1 MKHRSL
7 LIVAALALAACG
19 SGSSST
25 STSPI
30 SVATPTTPGAT
41 IAPGAATWGGPGGA
55 LDPRTTSGCQLLT
68 ADQMATITGDV
79 TSAYDNYSADP
90 SAGAGCSWTGS
101 NGRTMQFVIPFADD
115 PATMGYLDEP
125 SLQAGVGEKGII
137 YQAYQDKTGFPILEV
152 SINGWY
158 VRFDPLGGDAV
169 AYTDEEVIAFA
180 RLFQGA
186 LVPRPA
192 DMTPPTSLPDPGL
205 PGDSVLSVVAAID
218 APAYLAGGAT
228 VSREHDPALAC
239 SHDGFLNVGYRLLAE
254 PVAGFAPESL
264 AVEVAAI
271 SGSGTYEGD
280 IDVYAL
286 VSPQDGYSYLELL
299 SSPATITWDEATLT
313 ATFSADDTFGNT
325 ITGSLTCV
333 QG

>member
-1 MKHRSL
+1 MKLRCLSL
-7 LIVAALALAACG
+7 VAALALAACG
-19 SGSSST
+19 GESSSSST
-25 STSPI
+25 SPATGASP
-30 SVATPTTPGAT
+30 SSPGAT
-41 IAPGAATWGGPGGA
+41 TAPGDTTWGGPGGA
-55 LDPRTTSGCQLLT
+55 LDPRSTSGCQLLT
-68 ADQMATITGDV
+68 AEQMATITGDV
-79 TSAYDNYSADP
+79 TTSYDNYAADP

-115 PATMGYLDEP
+115 PATMTYLDEP

-137 YQAYQDKTGFPILEV
+137 YQAYQDKTGYPIVEA

-158 VRFDPLGGDAV
+158 VRFDPLGPDDV
-169 AYTDEEVIAFA
+169 SYTDDEVVAFA

-186 LVPRPA
+186 LVARPA
-192 DMTPPTSLPDPGL
+192 EMAPPTSLPGPGA
-205 PGDSVLSVVAAID
+205 PGEGALSVLAAIE
-218 APAYLAGGAT
+218 APTYLAGSASVG
-228 VSREHDPALAC
+228 RDLDPALTC
-239 SHDGFLNVGYRLLAE
+239 SHDGYLNVGYRLLPE
-254 PVAGFAPESL
+254 PVEGFAPESL

-280 IDVYAL
+280 IDLYAL

-299 SSPATITWDEATLT
+299 SAPATVIWDEATLT
-313 ATFSADDTFGNT
+313 ATFSADDGFGHT